1 MNFDKEKLKGYM
13 KRWQWWVGMLA
24 WVPLFLLTVFSTVVY
39 VLTEILK
46 EKTLSVVEMVVDWS
60 TGE

>member
-1 MNFDKEKLKGYM
+1 M